1 LPDNIYEVVSQA
13 ARYWFLFLM
22 ALIAWRSYRWLRRDR
37 RQQKKRLRL
46 LPDAGFVGELVVLKG
61 NEELQAGQ
69 ALPVGFEG
77 TLGSLR
83 GNDICVPVKGVAKKH
98 LWFEFDEED
107 GLRIEPFRRQQAEVD
122 GTAPAGRHG
131 HIQMTHGSQ
140 LTVGEAVLKLRLFAG
155 YEYAGIRHAEY
166 HEPEPQPTVA
176 VTETATVQQQASPTV
191 AGGVTFTAEQVAV
204 LQQMQWAAAMQAVR
218 AAQQAQPASQT
229 NVLMTE
235 KGEFIPPPKMGE
247 RSEIL
252 IGEGEILEEPDE
264 PTRLEESPSEPPRA
278 SRRSRLSPLPPI
290 AAEAEPGA
298 SRRADARGPAGV
310 FALPEEPPM
319 PPDVETVPDSGA
331 IFYPPVMEE
340 ETSDSME
347 HAWTDDGFPS
357 GETFAPPAHVRF
369 ELDTDEPVDE
379 TDPPPRDLYVDPDEA
394 EKAKRLLWDK
404 YLKGGGRR

>member
-1 LPDNIYEVVSQA
+1 MPDNIYEVVSQA

-176 VTETATVQQQASPTV
+176 VTEAATVQQQASPTV

-218 AAQQAQPASQT
+218 AAQQVQPAPQT
-229 NVLMTE
+229 TVLTTE
-235 KGEFIPPPKMGE
+235 KGEFIPPPKMEG
-247 RSEIL
+247 RGEIL
-252 IGEGEILEEPDE
+252 IGEGEILEEPEE
-264 PTRLEESPSEPPRA
+264 PAQPQESPSESPRA

-290 AAEAEPGA
+290 AAEAAPGA
-298 SRRADARGPAGV
+298 MRWADARGPAEAFITQEESQSLTDADDYLNSGV
-310 FALPEEPPM
+310 
-319 PPDVETVPDSGA
+319 TY
-331 IFYPPVMEE
+331 YPPVMEE
-340 ETSDSME
+340 ETSDGME
-347 HAWTDDGFPS
+347 HAWTDDEFPE

-369 ELDTDEPVDE
+369 ELDTDEPADE

-404 YLKGGGRR
+404 YLKGGGRK